1 VRDLGGIPAV
11 MVASSDFSRGA
22 LNYLAAEGIQHLTIS
37 LDEASGLKMIPVI
50 ERAFA
55 LDNEFR
61 EVSGHLVEALRR
73 GDAEP
78 FLAENDLP
86 YEEWLAVM
94 KTAIDLFPKT
104 ASLILFRL
112 ASDHYDDSIRF
123 NAIQLLDGDELAV
136 ARLMTIE
143 LQAADI
149 GHDRLQQ
156 RLTLGERQARRVAAV
171 EMQKVEGVKDQA
183 HAPCPVGRGLGF
195 SEARH
200 TVGADAAQFAVEIGG
215 LRPHGPE
222 RRRHAGISGCPVEA
236 GARQKLG
243 LAALDAR
250 RHAKTVELDLMQPLR
265 PRRGLFDQLCKL
277 RRYPLRKG
285 QLGRHTGQDRT
296 RHSICAPRPPA
307 NRCTFRTG
315 FPGNYRNAVDRSIH
329 PDLLV

>member
-1 VRDLGGIPAV
+1 LTPKQYEQAVLQRFLTHFPPPRFQVAWNVFRTGESSRIERQIDICVFEQPSNRPVLIVEAKRHKRTIDVGVAGGTISLVRDLGGIPAV

-123 NAIQLLDGDELAV
+123 NAIQLLDGDGYLTA
-136 ARLMTIE
+136 ARISKLLE
-143 LQAADI
+143 E
-149 GHDRLQQ
+149 
-156 RLTLGERQARRVAAV
+156 ER
-171 EMQKVEGVKDQA
+171 D
-183 HAPCPVGRGLGF
+183 P
-195 SEARH
+195 
-200 TVGADAAQFAVEIGG
+200 D
-215 LRPHGPE
+215 
-222 RRRHAGISGCPVEA
+222 
-236 GARQKLG
+236 
-243 LAALDAR
+243 
-250 RHAKTVELDLMQPLR
+250 TVELLQSLS
-265 PRRGLFDQLCKL
+265 QE
-277 RRYPLRKG
+277 
-285 QLGRHTGQDRT
+285 
-296 RHSICAPRPPA
+296 
-307 NRCTFRTG
+307 
-315 FPGNYRNAVDRSIH
+315 
-329 PDLLV
+329 